1 MIYSQCVIERLCQI
15 HLLGFDCSKHR
26 AVKIVDRSVKGAINQ
41 IEENR
46 KSEPNNNKRAIVDN
60 RERMARSER
69 CSKPTIMANNNG
81 LRIINSHHVGLKR
94 AEMDDF
100 KRIYGL
106 RIYYFLMLIEVGY
119 LSKPFE

>member
-1 MIYSQCVIERLCQI
+1 
-15 HLLGFDCSKHR
+15 
-26 AVKIVDRSVKGAINQ
+26 
-41 IEENR
+41 
-46 KSEPNNNKRAIVDN
+46 
-60 RERMARSER
+60 
-69 CSKPTIMANNNG
+69 MANNNG

-94 AEMDDF
+94 AEMDDL